1 MSEMHVQPSVDPDVL
16 PMRRR
21 GSTLPVARPAA
32 AQPVAADP
40 RTMTEALREIHG
52 RIDSITINGVLVAT
66 RDGLVLCAVTRDIEN
81 DGVAAMAAAAAGL
94 AAQFTAQ
101 AKVGGPRAAF
111 FEGDAGQVGVFPV
124 DDGALLVVLG
134 ERDATMGMFNVAAK
148 QALALLQKA
157 IADRW

>member
-21 GSTLPVARPAA
+21 GSTLPAVRPAA

-66 RDGLVLCAVTRDIEN
+66 RDGLVLCSATRAVQN

-94 AAQFTAQ
+94 ATQFTSQ
-101 AKVGGPRAAF
+101 AGVGSPKAVF
-111 FEGDAGQVGVFPV
+111 FEGDAGQVGVFGV
-124 DDGALLVVLG
+124 DADTLLVVLG
-134 ERDATMGMFNVAAK
+134 ERDTTMGMFNVVAK
-148 QALALLQKA
+148 QALALLQQA
-157 IADRW
+157 VAARR